1 MDGKYEMYS
10 PAWVSAAC
18 CILQQELATI
28 DATTSIATDFS
39 FSEIATRAPSHL
51 CSGGDTVGWAC
62 HVRGQHVSV
71 QHGYDADLLSANCN
85 EVS

>member
-18 CILQQELATI
+18 CILQQELAT
-28 DATTSIATDFS
+28 SIATDFNYS
-39 FSEIATRAPSHL
+39 FSEIAARAPSHL
-51 CSGGDTVGWAC
+51 GSGGDTVGWAC